1 MSILDYILN
10 IFKNDKKNAQIY
22 AQPLQK
28 TYGEKEQLEIGLY
41 DDKTPITDTDVTI
54 TLNGVKYNR
63 KTDSNGIA
71 RLNINLQAGQYQAI
85 LEFENNEYNKVKTI
99 TDITIKP
106 KKQNTYIDGINLTM
120 NQGDGS
126 KYQCAV
132 YDEQNQ
138 RIKDT
143 VNITI
148 NGITYNRK
156 ADNEGLYKLNINLNQ
171 GTYPIRAE
179 YLGNEYYNPSTTN
192 NTITINPKKEEPKT
206 NSFTLNPYMTNQ
218 GCKGMG
224 QCTSYYCA
232 CNSVQQAIYRLTGE
246 LISESTL
253 ASVGGTTTNGT
264 GHEGINTMIAW
275 FNRNYNYTLDIQWKN
290 FSEIGYTKLQ
300 EYINKGA
307 VFFHLLYRNQW
318 GHYEVPK
325 SVGNGTI
332 TVLNS
337 LGNSCGNGTY
347 CGYIETRNQST
358 QTSYINGISQK
369 SVCIITRRK

>member
-71 RLNINLQAGQYQAI
+71 RLNINLNAREEPYTAI

-143 VNITI
+143 VNITV

-179 YLGNEYYNPSTTN
+179 YLGNEYYNPSSIN
-192 NTITINPKKEEPKT
+192 NTIIINPKKETPIKT
-206 NSFTLNPYMTNQ
+206 KTYSEEILDYFQSKFGKVSCIDDCLEKVQNRGYGYYYDDKLTNKQ
-218 GCKGMG
+218 TIDG
-224 QCTSYYCA
+224 
-232 CNSVQQAIYRLTGE
+232 
-246 LISESTL
+246 L
-253 ASVGGTTTNGT
+253 ATKGGTKPNCTDIHHVFWHLGKALGYDVRAIHVICKSGT
-264 GHEGINTMIAW
+264 GHVRLD
-275 FNRNYNYTLDIQWKN
+275 FNRGNGW
-290 FSEIGYTKLQ
+290 FSRD
-300 EYINKGA
+300 A
-307 VFFHLLYRNQW
+307 S
-318 GHYEVPK
+318 
-325 SVGNGTI
+325 SVADGNSITSIWCANGTI
-332 TVLNS
+332 RATNPTWFTQNLN
-337 LGNSCGNGTY
+337 
-347 CGYIETRNQST
+347 R
-358 QTSYINGISQK
+358 
-369 SVCIITRRK
+369 